1 MEQISSLVERGVQ
14 IVDKP
19 NKNGRTITIK
29 LNGEPHTFQ
38 EEIKEDEK
46 IETRQLQPEVID
58 VESNQEEKDVFLET
72 AAAQESMDES
82 FDWIIPETTEHEIEE
97 YKIVHHQ
104 KNKKS
109 NLPKIAS
116 FTTSTK
122 NKDGKGFQSII
133 ISAVFAIILGT
144 GFGFL
149 MLKLVL
155 TEHSNKPATEQVLT
169 EEQGGQKAE
178 TPAATGAIASVKPLT
193 TFVIQG
199 GVFSSKDGAQATA
212 GQLAE
217 KGVPAQSVEIDSKQY
232 LFLGVASTIDDAKK
246 LGSNYKDDGVADVWA
261 KSLPVDQKDIT
272 GVNAADKTFLD
283 TAGAVYQDLSE
294 VTAVALL
301 TESIPEESFKTVS
314 ALIAKTDSTGLKNT
328 KVKSLQNF
336 LATAAEKVAN
346 YQKNKDQNNLVEAQ
360 QNLLNFLS
368 LYYSL

>member
-1 MEQISSLVERGVQ
+1 M
-14 IVDKP
+14 DNP

-29 LNGEPHTFQ
+29 LNGEPHTF
-38 EEIKEDEK
+38 EEKVKDKEK
-46 IETRQLQPEVID
+46 IEAQNPQSEVID
-58 VESNQEEKDVFLET
+58 VVSENEETDVILET

-82 FDWIIPETTEHEIEE
+82 FDWIIPETAEHEIEE
-97 YKIVHHQ
+97 YKIVNHQ

-109 NLPKIAS
+109 TLPKIAS
-116 FTTSTK
+116 FTTNTK
-122 NKDGKGFQSII
+122 KKDGNGFRSII
-133 ISAVFAIILGT
+133 ISAVFAIVLGT

-169 EEQGGQKAE
+169 EEQGTEKAAIPPS
-178 TPAATGAIASVKPLT
+178 TRATASVKPLT

-212 GQLAE
+212 NQLAE
-217 KGVPAQSVEIDSKQY
+217 KGVPAQSVEIDGKEY

-246 LGSNYKDDGVADVWA
+246 IGSNYKDDGIADVWA
-261 KSLPVDQKDIT
+261 KSLSVEQKDIN
-272 GVNAADKTFLD
+272 GVNAADKTFLE
-283 TAGAVYQDLSE
+283 TAGAIYQDLSE
-294 VTAVALL
+294 VTTIAML
-301 TESIPEESFKTVS
+301 TESIPEDSFKTVS
-314 ALIAKTDSTGLKNT
+314 TLIGKTDSTALKNT

>member
-1 MEQISSLVERGVQ
+1 M
-14 IVDKP
+14 DNP

-29 LNGEPHTFQ
+29 LNGEPHTF
-38 EEIKEDEK
+38 EEKVKDKEK
-46 IETRQLQPEVID
+46 IEAQHPQSEVID
-58 VESNQEEKDVFLET
+58 VVSENEETDVILET

-82 FDWIIPETTEHEIEE
+82 FEWIIPETAEHEIEE
-97 YKIVHHQ
+97 YKIVNHQ

-109 NLPKIAS
+109 TLPKIAS
-116 FTTSTK
+116 FTTNTK

-155 TEHSNKPATEQVLT
+155 TEHSNKQATEQVLT
-169 EEQGGQKAE
+169 EEQGTEKAA
-178 TPAATGAIASVKPLT
+178 TPPATGATASVKPLT

-212 GQLAE
+212 DQLAE
-217 KGVPAQSVEIDSKQY
+217 KEVPAQSVEIDGKQY

-246 LGSNYKDDGVADVWA
+246 LGSKYKDAGIADVWA
-261 KSLPVDQKDIT
+261 KSLSVDQKDIN
-272 GVNAADKTFLD
+272 GVNAADKTFLE
-283 TAGAVYQDLSE
+283 TAGAIYQDLSE
-294 VTAVALL
+294 VTTIAML
-301 TESIPEESFKTVS
+301 TESIPEDSFKTVS
-314 ALIAKTDSTGLKNT
+314 TLIGKTDSTALKNT

>member
-1 MEQISSLVERGVQ
+1 M
-14 IVDKP
+14 DNP

-38 EEIKEDEK
+38 EEIKEEEK
-46 IETRQLQPEVID
+46 IETRQLPPEVID

-82 FDWIIPETTEHEIEE
+82 FDWIIPETAEHEIEE

-109 NLPKIAS
+109 TLPKIAS
-116 FTTSTK
+116 FTTNTK

-169 EEQGGQKAE
+169 EEQGQKAE
-178 TPAATGAIASVKPLT
+178 TPAETGATASVKPLT

-212 GQLAE
+212 DQLAE
-217 KGVPAQSVEIDSKQY
+217 KEVPAQSVEIDGKQY

-246 LGSNYKDDGVADVWA
+246 LGSKYKDAGIADVWA
-261 KSLPVDQKDIT
+261 KSLSVDQKDIN

-283 TAGAVYQDLSE
+283 TAGALYQDLTE

-301 TESIPEESFKTVS
+301 SESIPEESFKTVS
-314 ALIAKTDSTGLKNT
+314 ALIAKTDSTALKNT

-346 YQKNKDQNNLVEAQ
+346 YQKNKDQNNLIEAQ

-368 LYYSL
+368 LYYTL

>member
-1 MEQISSLVERGVQ
+1 M
-14 IVDKP
+14 DNP

-29 LNGEPHTFQ
+29 LNGEPHTF
-38 EEIKEDEK
+38 EEKVKDKEK
-46 IETRQLQPEVID
+46 IEAQNPQSKVID
-58 VESNQEEKDVFLET
+58 VVSENEETDVILET

-82 FDWIIPETTEHEIEE
+82 FDWIIPETAEHEIEE
-97 YKIVHHQ
+97 YKIVNHQ

-109 NLPKIAS
+109 TLPKIAS
-116 FTTSTK
+116 FTTNTK
-122 NKDGKGFQSII
+122 KKDGNGFRSII
-133 ISAVFAIILGT
+133 ISAVFAIVLGT

-169 EEQGGQKAE
+169 EEQGTEKAAIPPS
-178 TPAATGAIASVKPLT
+178 TRATASVKPLT

-212 GQLAE
+212 NQLAE
-217 KGVPAQSVEIDSKQY
+217 KGVPAQSVEIDGKEY

-246 LGSNYKDDGVADVWA
+246 IGSKYKDDGIADVWA
-261 KSLPVDQKDIT
+261 KSLSVEQKDIN
-272 GVNAADKTFLD
+272 GVNAADKTFLE
-283 TAGAVYQDLSE
+283 TAGAIYQDLSE
-294 VTAVALL
+294 VTTIAML
-301 TESIPEESFKTVS
+301 TESIPEDSFKTVS
-314 ALIAKTDSTGLKNT
+314 TLIGKTDSTALKNT